1 MNQSPR
7 AAGAAKVPAA
17 VAAKPPAAIAAL
29 LGEHQYQS
37 RLLNALDKQ
46 VGLLNQELEPDV
58 EVLYGVM
65 HYMTNHPDRY
75 HHPKEDLIF
84 ERLAQRDASLRP
96 LVDKLQVAHADIARA
111 GVELLGLIEARAGA
125 GGGATPEQWR
135 EIRDH
140 ASSYIVGL
148 RRHMDIESV
157 QLFPKAIAG
166 LEPSDWR
173 EIDADMQSVAD
184 PIFGDEV
191 AEQYLMLHEHY
202 VKDEA
207 QVSIGRK
214 AAHLMEF
221 VALIEALTAI
231 FGGIHRI
238 RKAIGEHNRS
248 TTADNRKLL
257 AQWSSADREER
268 RALMQQFAQMNKE
281 RAAAVKQRVEQL
293 WGDARSLAADP
304 YDPRHGA
311 HGPRLLRPRSMKVE
325 EHS

>member
-37 RLLNALDKQ
+37 RLLNALDPG
-46 VGLLNQELEPDV
+46 VRELEPDV

-65 HYMTNHPDRY
+65 HYMTNYPDRY

-96 LVDKLQVAHADIARA
+96 MVDKLQVAHADIGRA
-111 GVELLGLIEARAGA
+111 GAELFGLIERQRGEGA
-125 GGGATPEQWR
+125 GRRATPERWR
-135 EIRDH
+135 EIRER
-140 ASSYIVGL
+140 ASGYIVTL

-166 LEPSDWR
+166 LEESDWR
-173 EIDADMQSVAD
+173 EIDADMKPIVD
-184 PIFGDEV
+184 PIFGGEV
-191 AEQYLMLHEHY
+191 AEQYLTLHEHY

-238 RKAIGEHNRS
+238 RKVIGEHNRS
-248 TTADNRKLL
+248 TTAENRKLF
-257 AQWSSADREER
+257 AQWSHSADRDER
-268 RALMQQFAQMNKE
+268 RELMQQLAQMNKE

-311 HGPRLLRPRSMKVE
+311 HGPRLLRPRHLKTE
-325 EHS
+325 EQS